1 MEDDDMT
8 IAIGSPGRY
17 IQGSGEL
24 YNLFQIGEHLGKKF
38 FVIISEGRK
47 KELGGIIEE
56 SLSHGKCEMDVEI
69 FQGECSMTEINRLT
83 EIAKGKDTE
92 VVVGIGGGKA
102 LDTAKAVAHFSNAR
116 LIIVPTTAA
125 QDAPCLALSVVYRD
139 DGTLEKYL
147 EYPFSPDVVLV
158 DSEICAKAPVRLF
171 ASGMGDGLST
181 FFESRACYASV
192 TKNGYGYSASQNSL
206 MQAKLCYDVI
216 MRDGKAAYLA
226 VKEGLLTNAVE
237 NVIEA
242 NVYLSGIGA
251 EGCGDAGAH
260 GIHNALLILPEI
272 RPFYHGEK
280 VAFGILV
287 QMVLE
292 NAPLTEIEEI
302 LRFYREVGLPSTLAQ
317 LNLEEVSSE
326 RMMEVAEYAL
336 KDSLQNEPFELTPK
350 DVYNAIFAADQL
362 GQYFIKAL

>member
-1 MEDDDMT
+1 MEEDNMT

-17 IQGSGEL
+17 IQGPGEL
-24 YNLFQIGEHLGKKF
+24 SHLFQLGEHLGKSF
-38 FVIISEGRK
+38 FVILSEGRK

-56 SLSHGKCEMDVEI
+56 SLSNGQCEMNVEI
-69 FQGECSMTEINRLT
+69 FRGECSMAEINRLT
-83 EIAKGKDTE
+83 EIAKGKGSE

-102 LDTAKAVAHFSNAR
+102 LDTAKAVAHFANAR
-116 LIIVPTTAA
+116 LMIVPTTAA
-125 QDAPCLALSVVYRD
+125 TDAPCLALSVVYQE

-147 EYPFSPDVVLV
+147 EYPFNPDIVLV

-181 FFESRACYASV
+181 FFESRACHASG
-192 TKNGYGYSASQNSL
+192 TKNGYGHNASQNSL
-206 MQAKLCYDVI
+206 MQAKLCYDI
-216 MRDGKAAYLA
+216 ILREGKAAYLA
-226 VKEGLLTNAVE
+226 VKKGLLTKAVE

-272 RPFYHGEK
+272 RSFYHGEK

-302 LRFYREVGLPSTLAQ
+302 LCFYKEVGLPLTLQQ
-317 LNLEEVSSE
+317 LNLDKVSLG
-326 RMMEVAEYAL
+326 RMMEVAEYAI
-336 KDSLQNEPFELTPK
+336 KDSLQNEPFELTVT
-350 DVYNAIFAADQL
+350 DIYNAIFVVDQL
-362 GQYFIKAL
+362 GKDYLRVL